1 MNKKPALLFIAS
13 TLMSVSLT
21 SCLGGSKPSSSGSI
35 NSTSSTSSPSSSQ
48 TNTSGTN
55 NSSSTSPS
63 DEKFKS
69 RQSEFQNVMTETQAS
84 YVLPSLGNPKV
95 LVIPVDFSDFTCSS
109 LSGGCDGARAR
120 LEDGFFG
127 ERTNNDTV
135 ESLTSFYEK
144 SSYGKLHIEGY
155 VADWYRSPQS
165 ASSIVSKSSE
175 DFTTYLDQ
183 TLLNGALKAVQS
195 KGVDLSEYDTDGDG
209 YLDAVWLVYS
219 VHFDPEVSKLS
230 DDNGNFWAYT
240 TWSALEGKFNDCYT
254 GTYAWA
260 SWHFMDEGGYK
271 DHPDMHTFIH
281 ETGHMMG
288 LDDYYNY
295 DSQEAGVKMT
305 TPAGGLDM
313 MDNNIGDHMAFSK
326 YLLGW
331 ITPKTITSSGD
342 YSLDAFAETGDALI
356 IAPDSY
362 INSAS
367 WEYLIL
373 EYYTPTSLFKEDA
386 ENSYCGSYPNFYT
399 EAGLRVYHVDAR
411 MGLITFDDYGSTTFK
426 KYVTDIAT
434 ELSKVDNNSILY
446 PVASNTPSYRYV
458 SDDINLVELVSE
470 TFNGN
475 RDATNNDLYGNGDTF
490 ARTNFAWHT
499 GETSSFSVKVTSV
512 GDKLSLKV
520 TL

>member
-1 MNKKPALLFIAS
+1 MNKKPALLLIAS

-21 SCLGGSKPSSSGSI
+21 SCLGSGSG
-35 NSTSSTSSPSSSQ
+35 SSTPKNTGTTPS
-48 TNTSGTN
+48 G
-55 NSSSTSPS
+55 
-63 DEKFKS
+63 EKAKS
-69 RQSEFQNVMTETQAS
+69 KQSEFQNVMTQTQAS
-84 YVLPSLGNPKV
+84 YVLPALGNPKV
-95 LVIPVDFSDFTCSS
+95 LVIPVDFSDYTCSS
-109 LSGGCDGARAR
+109 LSGGCDGAKAR

-127 ERTNNDTV
+127 ERTETDTV

-144 SSYGKLHIEGY
+144 SSYGKLHIEGH

-165 ASSIVSKSSE
+165 AASIVSKTSD
-175 DFTTYLDQ
+175 DFATYLDE
-183 TLLNGALKAVQS
+183 TILKGALKDVQS
-195 KGVDLSEYDTDGDG
+195 KGVDLSEYDTDKDG

-219 VHFDPEVSKLS
+219 VHFDPDTSKLN
-230 DDNGNFWAYT
+230 DENGNFWAYT
-240 TWSALEGKFNDCYT
+240 TWSYLEDTFNDCYT

-295 DSQEAGVKMT
+295 DSQEEGIRMT
-305 TPAGGLDM
+305 QPAGALDM

-331 ITPKTITSSGD
+331 ITPKTIKSSGD

-356 IAPDSY
+356 IAPNSY
-362 INSAS
+362 INSSS

-373 EYYTPTSLFKEDA
+373 EYYTPTNLFKVDSET
-386 ENSYCGSYPNFYT
+386 SYCDSYPKFYT
-399 EAGLRVYHVDAR
+399 ESGLRVYHVDAR
-411 MGLITFDDYGSTTFK
+411 LGLIKFDQYDNSTTFQ

-434 ELSKVDNNSILY
+434 ELNGVNEDQILY
-446 PVASNTPSYRYV
+446 PVASNTPSNRYV
-458 SDDINLVELVSE
+458 EEDINLVELISE
-470 TFNGN
+470 TFDGN
-475 RDATNNDLYGNGDTF
+475 RDATNSDLYGVGDTF
-490 ARTNFAWHT
+490 ARTNFSWHT
-499 GETSSFSVKVTSV
+499 GESSSFSVSVTSI
-512 GDKLSLKV
+512 GDKLNLKV